1 MEWPFG
7 PYETVMGAIVLLTI
21 PIQRILTRDEP
32 ETRVAIPELLGEIK
46 EKGYKWHISVYVVMY
61 GFKLFIDQHNEA
73 IKPRVG
79 GFTHYV
85 HGFEGELTLWVQ
97 QSFRNE
103 ILSDVLSFHYLFVY
117 LFLIW
122 FSPIY

>member
-85 HGFEGELTLWVQ
+85 HGFE
-97 QSFRNE
+97 
-103 ILSDVLSFHYLFVY
+103 
-117 LFLIW
+117 
-122 FSPIY
+122 